1 MYTLTYLFRCHRS
14 TRDIGRS
21 EKKSQSTG
29 REIQEKDG
37 GKRNRKFEI

>member
-1 MYTLTYLFRCHRS
+1 MHTLTYLFRCHRS
-14 TRDIGRS
+14 PRDIGRS
-21 EKKSQSTG
+21 EKESQSTG